1 MIVVFKERF
10 LWSLPQEAALEILMF
25 FDWKTMRG
33 HDYEIVIDGSQV
45 GRSMK
50 IEIDQT
56 RSGGCGPQKS
66 RDVVSIKK
74 NYSLLWNEKQ
84 GTALSEDQSNRI
96 ELVEYHSPHWFRV

>member
-1 MIVVFKERF
+1 MIVVFRERF

-56 RSGGCGPQKS
+56 RSRGVWTSKIKRC
-66 RDVVSIKK
+66 SINRFPLRKTIVC
-74 NYSLLWNEKQ
+74 Y
-84 GTALSEDQSNRI
+84 GTRNKGQL
-96 ELVEYHSPHWFRV
+96 

>member
-1 MIVVFKERF
+1 MIVVFRERF

-56 RSGGCGPQKS
+56 RSRVPSGSQSDKS
-66 RDVVSIKK
+66 LIPVSIGVR
-74 NYSLLWNEKQ
+74 SSGARVGVAVLLI
-84 GTALSEDQSNRI
+84 G
-96 ELVEYHSPHWFRV
+96 

>member
-25 FDWKTMRG
+25 FDWKTMMGG

-56 RSGGCGPQKS
+56 RSRVPSGSQSDKS
-66 RDVVSIKK
+66 LIPVSIGVR
-74 NYSLLWNEKQ
+74 SSGARVGVAVLLI
-84 GTALSEDQSNRI
+84 G
-96 ELVEYHSPHWFRV
+96 